1 MPCEFTTTEWR
12 PGDNFTT
19 MLAKWLQAVGEPLPC
34 APTSGGEWLLLAA
47 LVTHYGGTPRPGDTM
62 VDLWRKL
69 FFAIG
74 GTGCF
79 CGDSVWD
86 IMRRILDIISPGS
99 FAPGDSPYNLLRKI
113 LFAISG
119 FTPVPPPVDGCCLL
133 LESGPELDL
142 ETASDCL
149 ALESCTA

>member
-12 PGDNFTT
+12 IGDSVAT
-19 MLAKWLQAVGEPLPC
+19 MLAKWLQSVGEPLPC
-34 APTSGGEWLLLAA
+34 SPTEGNEWPLLAA
-47 LVTHYGGTPRPGDTM
+47 LVAHYGGTPRPGDLII
-62 VDLWRKL
+62 DLWRKL

-119 FTPVPPPVDGCCLL
+119 FTPVPPVVPTCCLALESSGVLL
-133 LESGPELDL
+133 LESGGCL
-142 ETASDCL
+142 E
-149 ALESCTA
+149 LESC